1 MYQRSIKSSGGSDH
15 VELVKL
21 ATKRIID
28 EFDEVTEVVINYEA
42 ELDVNIQFGERH
54 GYGRTSTSFN
64 FRPDIL
70 VTTTK
75 YMLDEDIDTEKRK
88 IWQAHRVFF
97 EIETKPRRLFRN
109 TLKIECY
116 RKMRRGR
123 IHECAFVLVCWD
135 DAKLPK
141 NTAPFE
147 EVWTFA
153 RSQGEEGESR

>member
-1 MYQRSIKSSGGSDH
+1 M
-15 VELVKL
+15 ELVKL
-21 ATKRIID
+21 ASKRLID
-28 EFDEVTEVVINYEA
+28 EFEEINEILVNYEA
-42 ELDVNIQFGERH
+42 ELDVNVQFGDRR

-75 YMLDEDIDTEKRK
+75 YIMEDEIDPEKRK

-97 EIETKPRRLFRN
+97 EAETKPHRIFNN

-116 RKMRRGR
+116 KKMKKGG
-123 IHECAFVLVCWD
+123 IHECAFVLVCWE

-141 NTAPFE
+141 NTSPFDE
-147 EVWTFA
+147 IWKFRKDPGTP
-153 RSQGEEGESR
+153 

>member
-28 EFDEVTEVVINYEA
+28 EFEEVNEIVINYEQ
-42 ELDVNIQFGERH
+42 EIHVNIKPDFETRF
-54 GYGRTSTSFN
+54 GRTNVKFD
-64 FRPDIL
+64 FRPDIA

-75 YMLDEDIDTEKRK
+75 FMVNEEVDPEKRK

-97 EIETKPRRLFRN
+97 EAETKPSRLFKN
-109 TLKIECY
+109 LLKIECY
-116 RKMRRGR
+116 RKMRKGGFL
-123 IHECAFVLVCWD
+123 EFAFVLVCFE

-141 NTAPFE
+141 NTAPFD
-147 EVWTFA
+147 EVWTFK
-153 RSQGEEGESR
+153 RVEN

>member
-1 MYQRSIKSSGGSDH
+1 

-21 ATKRIID
+21 ATKRLLD
-28 EFDEVTEVVINYEA
+28 EFEEVNEMMINYEA
-42 ELDVNIQFGERH
+42 EVDVNVEFGDHR

-75 YMLDEDIDTEKRK
+75 YKLNEEVDPENRK

-97 EIETKPRRLFRN
+97 EAETDPRNIFRN

-116 RKMRRGR
+116 KKMKKGR
-123 IHECAFVLVCWD
+123 IHECAFVLVCFE

-141 NTAPFE
+141 NTAPFD
-147 EVWTFA
+147 EVWTFKKGGKV
-153 RSQGEEGESR
+153 SG